1 MIFPK
6 MLLIVVVKEKM
17 MSFGDESRYQP
28 WLSTCHAQT
37 LGQVCLNLVSDCS
50 SGKRLVCKD

>member
-28 WLSTCHAQT
+28 WLSTCHADT
-37 LGQVCLNLVSDCS
+37 WTGVSKLGI
-50 SGKRLVCKD
+50 RLQ